1 MENISLEKI
10 IKVDEIENNLILN
23 VPESIG
29 EKIHKLITE
38 QKLEDKNNQRIFSE
52 SIICSN

>member
-1 MENISLEKI
+1 MENNALEKV
-10 IKVDEIENNLILN
+10 IKVNEIESNLILN

-38 QKLEDKNNQRIFSE
+38 QKLEDKNNQ
-52 SIICSN
+52 